1 MAPNNF
7 HLDPPLFIN
16 DQAGLIE
23 AIKDFKSKKSL
34 AVDTEANS
42 LYAYQEQ
49 VCLIQVSTDN
59 KDYVIDALAFDDL
72 SLFAEVFLDPSIE
85 KIFHASEYDILI
97 MHEEFN
103 FEFRNLFDTMLA
115 AQILGRE
122 RLGLDALLDEFIGI
136 QINKKY
142 QRANWGKRPLPDDM
156 LKYAQVDTHFLF
168 QIRERLAKE
177 LQEKDLVRIAE
188 EDFTRACKVHQQV
201 QENKSAP
208 CWKIRGAKTLSPQK
222 AAVLSKLC
230 EYRDETARKINKP
243 VFKVISAQS
252 LLHIAEK
259 CPSTSSQ
266 LLNMDLPGTKNLQ
279 RHSNG
284 ILQAINE
291 GLKAPPLYPPRK
303 ERLDDALL
311 AREKALRA
319 WRKRTAMNMKVN
331 SAVVLPRELL
341 NSLVYNNPSNHRE
354 LSRILEDVPWR
365 LERFGSEILS
375 VLKEDI

>member
-16 DQAGLIE
+16 DQAGLVK
-23 AIKDFKSKKSL
+23 AIKDFKSKEFL

-49 VCLIQVSTDN
+49 VCLIQVSTDK

-72 SLFAEVFLDPSIE
+72 SPLADVFHDPSTE

-97 MHEEFN
+97 MHEEYK
-103 FEFRNLFDTMLA
+103 FEFQNLFDTMVA

-122 RLGLDALLDEFIGI
+122 KLGLDALLDEFIGI

-142 QRANWGKRPLPDDM
+142 QRANWGKRPLPEDM

-168 QIRERLAKE
+168 QIRQRLARE
-177 LQEKDLVRIAE
+177 LRDKGLIRIAE
-188 EDFTRACKVHQQV
+188 EDFSRACKVHKQV
-201 QENKSAP
+201 QENKLAP
-208 CWKIRGAKTLSPQK
+208 CWRIRGAKNLSPQK

-230 EYRDETARKINKP
+230 EYRDKAARKINKP
-243 VFKVISAQS
+243 VFKVIGAQS
-252 LLHIAEK
+252 LLQIAEK
-259 CPSTSSQ
+259 CPSTSTQ

-279 RHSNG
+279 RHSSG

-291 GLKAPPLYPPRK
+291 GLKAPPLYPPQK
-303 ERLDDALL
+303 ERLDDTIL

-319 WRKRTAMNMKVN
+319 WRKRTAMDMKVN

-341 NSLVYNNPSNHRE
+341 NSLVYNNPSNHSE
-354 LSRILEDVPWR
+354 LSLVLEDVPWR
-365 LERFGSEILS
+365 LERFGSEILTI
-375 VLKEDI
+375 LKESV